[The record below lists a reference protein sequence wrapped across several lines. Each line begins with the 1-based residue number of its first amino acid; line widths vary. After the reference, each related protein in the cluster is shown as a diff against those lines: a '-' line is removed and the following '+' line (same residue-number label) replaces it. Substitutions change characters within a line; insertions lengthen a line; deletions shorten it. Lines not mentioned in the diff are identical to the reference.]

1 MNIASPQPY
10 TKVPFAELQAYLQN
24 TASAE
29 AINYIEVTDIEAEA
43 LFIDDENWENLENF
57 EKPSLLGKI
66 LKQSGKKVA
75 LKLPK
80 TVENL
85 YSMHNCFWGCSTLVS
100 LEAIPEG
107 VVDMSFCFEACISLI
122 KSPVI
127 PKGVRDMTCCF
138 FDCKHLL
145 KAPIIHQGVEDM
157 SQCFFGCINLMEAP
171 AIPNGVVNMFRCFSN
186 CISIIK
192 APEVPESAVN
202 TTECFIGCENLTAE
216 CIRYRL
222 PDWMRCRH
230 RHRKQMRNLY
240 GLQAH

>member
-1 MNIASPQPY
+1 MNIAPPQPY

-29 AINYIEVTDIEAEA
+29 EVNYIEVTDIEAAA

-66 LKQSGKKVA
+66 LKQSGKEVA

-107 VVDMSFCFEACISLI
+107 VVDMSYCFNKCTSL
-122 KSPVI
+122 V
-127 PKGVRDMTCCF
+127 
-138 FDCKHLL
+138 
-145 KAPIIHQGVEDM
+145 
-157 SQCFFGCINLMEAP
+157 EAP
-171 AIPNGVVNMFRCFSN
+171 ALPDSVTNMHCFFKDCTS
-186 CISIIK
+186 
-192 APEVPESAVN
+192 
-202 TTECFIGCENLTAE
+202 LTAVPNIPDSVTDMRS
-216 CIRYRL
+216 CFNGCTSLTSVTLKCGYLDGKFNYAFDGCSRL
-222 PDWMRCRH
+222 STGSIKVPADSLDDYKDNADKMKAKAEWFA
-230 RHRKQMRNLY
+230 KDE
-240 GLQAH
+240 